1 MNLRNLLIAGILAAS
16 VGISAC
22 VPAGPNT
29 GGNTNANTANS
40 NSNNTNA
47 NSNTGEGSE
56 AGIDV
61 REPDVY
67 RTKITF
73 SGETE
78 GDKKTTLPSISVD
91 YARNQKDRRI
101 AFNIPGTGQVVYL
114 DVADKRY
121 VILPD
126 RKQYAEI
133 TPGDTGGVEI
143 PSSLTPGEIVSRLKT
158 TKGANRI
165 GEETLNGR
173 TVIKYKFAGSKP
185 SGTAAGEVSAESFVY
200 VDKETGLPVRS
211 ETLGQGT
218 GQVKGMNGIKLIT
231 EMSEIQT
238 TVDPTLFQLPTGLK
252 QISTAEIKQK
262 VQAAAQVALMLL
274 AQLKSNTTT
283 APPPAANASPT
294 ATPAH

>member
-1 MNLRNLLIAGILAAS
+1 MNLRNLLIIGTLAA
-16 VGISAC
+16 VAGTSAC
-22 VPAGPNT
+22 VPAGPNA
-29 GGNTNANTANS
+29 GNTNANMAN
-40 NSNNTNA
+40 NNANNANA
-47 NSNTGEGSE
+47 NSNTGTDPGSD

-73 SGETE
+73 SGEME

-101 AFNIPGTGQVVYL
+101 AFNIPGTGQVIYL

-121 VILPD
+121 VIMPD
-126 RKQYAEI
+126 KKQYAEI

-143 PSSLTPGEIVSRLKT
+143 PSSLTPGEIVTRLRG

-173 TVIKYKFAGSKP
+173 AVIKYKFAGSKP

-231 EMSEIQT
+231 EMSDIQT

-274 AQLKSNTTT
+274 AQLKQPTT
-283 APPPAANASPT
+283 AAPSEPPVPNSSPK
-294 ATPAH
+294 